1 MARILITGSSS
12 GIGLGAAVE
21 LARQGHEVFASMRD
35 PARSATL
42 ETALSAAGATAAVIQ
57 LDVTDAG
64 SVQRGV
70 ATVIEQ
76 AGGIDVLLNN
86 AGITS
91 VGPLENVSD
100 EEMLSVFQTNV
111 FGAHRM
117 ARAVLP
123 SMRAARHGRIVNVSS
138 VAAHPRFGIRLWGA
152 YAMSKAALS
161 CMAAELLKDVGP
173 LGIEV
178 VLLEAGVAGQTAAW
192 ALPKRV
198 AEDVGPEG
206 SGYEVV
212 GRIGVAQIAAASG
225 GLDRLPATAAMV
237 AAACTVPDVPFRY
250 PPEIQAGLDQVD
262 ALADERFR
270 RLASCDND
278 PALFENAG
286 GFWALQQALLAANE
300 P

>member
-1 MARILITGSSS
+1 
-12 GIGLGAAVE
+12 
-21 LARQGHEVFASMRD
+21 MRD

-42 ETALSAAGATAAVIQ
+42 ETALSVAGATASVIQ
-57 LDVTDAG
+57 LDVTDAD

-70 ATVIEQ
+70 AAVIER

-123 SMRAARHGRIVNVSS
+123 SMRAARQGRIVNVSS
-138 VAAHPRFGIRLWGA
+138 VAAHPRFGIRLWGG

-178 VLLEAGVAGQTAAW
+178 VLLEAGVAGQTGAWEGAARGIG
-192 ALPKRV
+192 AFKPDDPGYTMV
-198 AEDVGPEG
+198 A
-206 SGYEVV
+206 
-212 GRIGVAQIAAASG
+212 RIADAQIAAVSG
-225 GLDRLPATAAMV
+225 GPDRLSATVAMV

-250 PPEIQAGLDQVD
+250 PPDIQAGLDQVD
-262 ALADERFR
+262 GLADERFR